1 MSEEMQS
8 RQQNGSDS
16 GEFAAVEIPAVFEAP
31 TGVAHCIFCPGRHLR
46 MSRLRMQDLSHIM
59 LFQFP
64 VRCGRCGQR
73 QYVPPL
79 IAAIS
84 GRHKVLR
91 GNLRKKRPQQS
102 WASWTEVVPDEPK
115 ARPMTT
121 VAEPRAV
128 RLEKRA
134 APRPSPIA
142 RPVGRRDDN
151 VW

>member
-1 MSEEMQS
+1 MSEDMER
-8 RQQNGSDS
+8 RQTES
-16 GEFAAVEIPAVFEAP
+16 GGFAAVEIPAVFDTP
-31 TGVAHCIFCPGRHLR
+31 TGIAHCIFCPGRHLR
-46 MSRLRMQDLSHIM
+46 LSRLRMQDLSRIM

-79 IAAIS
+79 VAAIS

-91 GNLRKKRPQQS
+91 GHLRKAKPQQS
-102 WASWTEVVPDEPK
+102 WASWTEVIPDEPK

-121 VAEPRAV
+121 VAEPRAA

-134 APRPSPIA
+134 EHKPTPIA